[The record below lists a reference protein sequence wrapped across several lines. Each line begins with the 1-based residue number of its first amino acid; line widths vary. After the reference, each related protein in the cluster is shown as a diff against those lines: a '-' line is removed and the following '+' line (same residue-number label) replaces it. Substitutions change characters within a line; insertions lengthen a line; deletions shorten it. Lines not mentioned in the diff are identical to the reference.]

1 MFTSPRNLVAMP
13 ALALCA
19 SLAFAQYVGPS
30 ATPTY
35 KTIAEVLKNPVDDAP
50 VVLTGHIVKK
60 LSKEKYTFTDLS
72 GEIRIDVDQ
81 KLFPATPISEK
92 TKVQIRGEVEK
103 DFMHSPEIDADS
115 LSIVDNPAP

>member
-1 MFTSPRNLVAMP
+1 MRVRIRSVAVLS
-13 ALALCA
+13 ALALGA

-35 KTIAEVLKNPVDDAP
+35 KTVAEVLKNPVDDAP

-60 LSKEKYTFTDLS
+60 LSKDKYTFADAT

-81 KLFPATPISEK
+81 KHFPATPVSEK
-92 TKVQIRGEVEK
+92 TRVQIRGEVEK
-103 DFMHSPEIDADS
+103 DFMHSPEVD
-115 LSIVDNPAP
+115 VDNIVVVDQGS